1 MKYEILDTD
10 ALGRIGR
17 LEYKEK
23 QIITPNLIP
32 VVHPYDNIL
41 KPSEIQNIG
50 FNSVFTNAYILY
62 QNREERQKAI
72 EKGLND
78 YLNFNGLI
86 ATDSGAFQQYMYN
99 KEDIKITPLEIEKF
113 QENIGSNFPVILD
126 IPVQP
131 NDNYI
136 QAKEKIEL
144 SIKRA
149 KSNILRREKECCW
162 MGPIHGGK
170 FSDLLMKSSREMNK
184 LDFGIYAIGG
194 LVKYFLDYRFPE
206 IIKILLTVKRNII
219 PSKPLHMFGL
229 GLPQFFSIAVACGCD
244 LMDSAAY
251 ILYAKEQRYF
261 TLTTGT
267 KNLEELKEFPC
278 NCPICSKYTPKEIRQ
293 FENKK
298 KIKLLAL
305 HNLYI
310 SISELK
316 TIRQAIRDGNLW
328 ELIEE
333 RILAHPNLTD
343 SLKNIIRNLDFIEI
357 YEKIYKKHGRFFNS
371 FQSYYRPIIVRYK
384 QRLNNHYRIP
394 KGVRFLIII
403 PELDLKGINSPSI
416 KSWLDQIK
424 NNKRIPREDIH
435 IAFYSDFFGL
445 IPFELSQTFPMGQY
459 ESINSKLLEY
469 QTKSLPSTEII
480 NSIISSSTEYE
491 KIAFLTPKY
500 FTNQYYEEEKFDN
513 PYYKKIFERLK
524 SKNNI
529 PIRAFNTINE
539 IINYFNQE

>member
-1 MKYEILDTD
+1 MKYEIFDTD
-10 ALGRIGR
+10 ALGRIGE
-17 LEYKEK
+17 LEYKK
-23 QIITPNLIP
+23 KKLITPNLIP

-41 KPSEIQNIG
+41 KPAEIQHIG
-50 FNSVFTNAYILY
+50 FNCIFTNAYILY
-62 QNREERQKAI
+62 QNREERQKVL
-72 EKGLND
+72 KQGLNE

-99 KEDIKITPLEIEKF
+99 KEDINITPLEIEKF
-113 QENIGSNFPVILD
+113 QEDIGSNFPVILD

-144 SIKRA
+144 SIERA
-149 KSNILRREKECCW
+149 KLNILRREKECCW

-170 FSDLLMKSSREMNK
+170 YSDLLMKSSREMNK
-184 LDFGIYAIGG
+184 LDFEIYAIGG

-206 IIKILLTVKRNII
+206 IINILLTVKRNIT

-267 KNLEELKEFPC
+267 KNLDELKEFPC

-293 FENKK
+293 MENKK

-316 TIRQAIRDGNLW
+316 VVRQAIRDGNLW

-333 RILAHPNLTD
+333 RILAHPNLAN
-343 SLKNIIRNLDFIEI
+343 SLKNIIRNLEFMEI

-384 QRLNNHYRIP
+384 QRLNNRYRIP
-394 KGVRFLIII
+394 KGVKFLLII

-416 KSWLDQIK
+416 NCWLDQIK
-424 NNKRIPREDIH
+424 NNEKIPREDIH

-445 IPFELSQTFPMGQY
+445 IPLELSQTYPMGQY

-469 QTKSLPSTEII
+469 QTKFLPSSEII
-480 NSIISSSTEYE
+480 SLIINSSTEYE

-500 FTNQYYEEEKFDN
+500 FTNQYHEEEKFEN
-513 PYYKKIFERLK
+513 PYYKKIFESLR
-524 SKNNI
+524 SKNKI
-529 PIRAFNTINE
+529 PISAFNTINE
-539 IINYFNQE
+539 IINYFNQ